1 MLACCGRFWQLLDQH
16 EGGEM
21 MKRLKEAEAAKSK
34 AAAEDSAGL
43 NAMRAALAA
52 TMSPAT
58 PRLRS

>member
-1 MLACCGRFWQLLDQH
+1 
-16 EGGEM
+16 M

>member
-1 MLACCGRFWQLLDQH
+1 
-16 EGGEM
+16 

-52 TMSPAT
+52 TRRCRHAAT
-58 PRLRS
+58 PVSTDEDHALPHKPQVLPS